1 MKINPEQESILQGES
16 GHALA
21 LAMRTLV
28 KYGEAFQAQRL
39 VAIKSA
45 HVAGTFGVSLFKGNY
60 NILEQIVSD
69 GIRVKVPTSCN
80 PRPGYD
86 LNIINRILLG
96 KQNYL
101 ERCLQK
107 IGVMPNYSCVCYDS
121 VNVPAFGDRLGWAES
136 SAVQFAN
143 SVLGART
150 NRNTINIDMCSA
162 LTGVTP
168 EFGYLLDEN
177 RRGQLMVKLEI
188 DRMDASALGYIL
200 GQKVVDKV
208 PVVEHY
214 PFTRVELKNMGGAMA
229 ASGGVALFH
238 IEGLTPEAPDLKTAF
253 DGKPESTIT
262 ITQKDLD
269 DLRTRRPERAT
280 SVVFGCPQMT
290 YEEAMDL
297 SGQFKGKKVRLPTW
311 FCMIPEAKARF
322 EKTEQGIGV
331 MEAGV
336 AIYDHCPLT
345 ALSVRIGNKHVLTSS
360 GKCFYYLKGA
370 DYGTTDDCLEACGVE
385 R

>member
-1 MKINPEQESILQGES
+1 MKIDAEQESILQGKS

-21 LAMRTLV
+21 LALKTLV
-28 KYGEAFQAQRL
+28 KYGEAFQARRL
-39 VAIKSA
+39 VPIKSGHFA
-45 HVAGTFGVSLFKGNY
+45 NTFGITFFKGNY
-60 NILEQIVSD
+60 NILEQVISD
-69 GIRVKVPTSCN
+69 GIKVKVPTSCN
-80 PRPGYD
+80 PHPGHD
-86 LNIINRILLG
+86 LNVINRFILG
-96 KQNYL
+96 KQDYL
-101 ERCLQK
+101 EDCINTLG
-107 IGVMPNYSCVCYDS
+107 IIPNYSCVCYDS
-121 VNVPAFGDRLGWAES
+121 ANVPAFGDRIGWAES

-150 NRNTINIDMCSA
+150 NRNTVNIDLCSA
-162 LTGVTP
+162 LTGYTP

-177 RRGQLMVKLEI
+177 RRGQLMVKLKI

-200 GQKVVDKV
+200 GQKAIDKV

-214 PFTRVELKNMGGAMA
+214 PFTRDDLKNMGGAMA
-229 ASGGVALFH
+229 ATGGVALFH
-238 IEGLTPEAPDLKTAF
+238 VEGLTPEAPDLKTVF

-269 DLRTRRPERAT
+269 NLRTMKPERAT

-290 YEEAMDL
+290 YGEAMEL
-297 SGQFKGKKVRLPTW
+297 SGHFKGKKVRLPTW

-322 EKTEQGIGV
+322 EKTSQADGV
-331 MEAGV
+331 KAAGV
-336 AIYDHCPLT
+336 KIYDHCPLT

-370 DYGTTDDCLEACGVE
+370 DYGTTEDCLKACGVV